1 MNLTYGYLHIYIH
14 IYLYIHISI
23 YTFIHRTKKICNN
36 DNKMIYT
43 KMIYTF
49 VVEIDNMMMITTV
62 TILFPIMIK
71 RNEKINIIIDKYIH
85 IYIYVYI

>member
-1 MNLTYGYLHIYIH
+1 
-14 IYLYIHISI
+14 
-23 YTFIHRTKKICNN
+23 
-36 DNKMIYT
+36 MIYT